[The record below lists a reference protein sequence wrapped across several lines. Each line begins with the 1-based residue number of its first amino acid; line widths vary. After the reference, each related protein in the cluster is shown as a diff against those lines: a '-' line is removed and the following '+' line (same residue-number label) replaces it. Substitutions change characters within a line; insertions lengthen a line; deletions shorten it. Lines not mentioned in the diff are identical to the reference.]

1 MLQYVGGVLTF
12 STQEKGIFVC
22 VSCLKNYIPRAICYC
37 LIYLQKLHSTISMT
51 NYIEKQQQKK
61 SYTFQKVYLLFD
73 STVLYS
79 SIMPNRVIPA
89 HFRCYE
95 ICEMRAAE
103 RGRELW
109 VGRVSYQISMAI
121 FLINL
126 EAVICS
132 RAPLCLTLCLSPSDK
147 TSKNSFPFPQSV
159 SLINLCINNWS
170 SPVCFQRSVECSSFS
185 ERGGTFCV
193 NHIRVPF

>member
-1 MLQYVGGVLTF
+1 ML
-12 STQEKGIFVC
+12 
-22 VSCLKNYIPRAICYC
+22 LKMYIPRPLVIV
-37 LIYLQKLHSTISMT
+37 LSIYRNCIPLSVWPSILKNSNKKRATPFKGCTYFLTALHITASIMT
-51 NYIEKQQQKK
+51 NCA
-61 SYTFQKVYLLFD
+61 
-73 STVLYS
+73 
-79 SIMPNRVIPA
+79 IPA

-109 VGRVSYQISMAI
+109 VGRVSYQITTAI

-126 EAVICS
+126 KAVICG
-132 RAPLCLTLCLSPSDK
+132 RAPLGLSPSDK

-170 SPVCFQRSVECSSFS
+170 SPVCFQRSAECSSLS
-185 ERGGTFCV
+185 GRGGTFCV